1 MNDKSIKQNSLLIV
15 DDELVVR
22 DSLSKWFKQDGY
34 RVDTAEDANHAI
46 KKMNDGPWNVILLD
60 IKMPRMS
67 GLELQKRLREIDPS
81 ISTIMITAF
90 ASVESAVQALK
101 EGAFDYVTEA
111 GRPGSSLPSCH
122 ECAPSKET
130 R

>member
-60 IKMPRMS
+60 IKMPGMS

-101 EGAFDYVTEA
+101 GRSVRLRHKA